1 MLLEYGTS
9 AALFAGT
16 NLPVVVRIG
25 LIAVLTVVACA
36 SIGSLLVLRR
46 MSLMGDA
53 ISHAVL
59 PGLVLAFFFTGTL
72 NGNVSI
78 FGWFNLNVMLIGAFL
93 VGLIT
98 TWLIQGLENLGGIAA
113 DSSMGVVF
121 TSMFAMGV
129 VLIKLLAAD
138 KVDLDVDCV
147 LNGSLSMI
155 SLNTIDV
162 FGYSLPDVSIMLA
175 AVCAINIT
183 VLVVLWK
190 ELRLCAFDPHF
201 AATNGFRPVLL
212 HYLIMALTAMTAVA
226 AFQAVGSILVIA
238 MLIVPA
244 ATAQLLT
251 DRMSRYVIL
260 SIVIGVIIA
269 VSGVA
274 LGHYSPV
281 LHEAEPAA
289 LIAVCAGCLFTLTV
303 IGAPQYGLLFKFLHR
318 SRQSLRIIGE
328 DLLAMFY
335 RLDEL
340 APGRK
345 LGTNEALQSV
355 GGGWL
360 ARLALWRQ
368 MHKGFLEYRA
378 NGWELSPKGEQ
389 MAANL
394 VRSHRLWEAW
404 LVQYLGLPLDH
415 VHDPA
420 ERMEHYIDPAL
431 QAELRREIG
440 DRVEDPHGRKIP
452 KDRH

>member
-1 MLLEYGTS
+1 MLLELATTS
-9 AALFAGT
+9 PLFAAVS
-16 NLPVVVRIG
+16 LPVVMSIG
-25 LIAVLTVVACA
+25 LVAVLTVAACA

-59 PGLVLAFFFTGTL
+59 PGLVLAFFFTE
-72 NGNVSI
+72 NVSGTI
-78 FGWFNLNVMLIGAFL
+78 SVFGWFDLNVMLIGAFA
-93 VGLIT
+93 VGLLT
-98 TWLIQGLENLGGIAA
+98 TWLIQALEKLGGIAA
-113 DSSMGVVF
+113 DTSMGVVF
-121 TSMFAMGV
+121 TTMFASGV
-129 VLIKLLAAD
+129 VLLKAITGG

-147 LNGSLSMI
+147 LNGSLS
-155 SLNTIDV
+155 TIPFDTV
-162 FGYSLPDVSIMLA
+162 ELWDYEIPRAAIML
-175 AVCAINIT
+175 VIVLVINLA

-190 ELRLCAFDPHF
+190 ELRLCAFDPQF
-201 AATNGFRPVLL
+201 AATNGFRPGML

-251 DRMSRYVIL
+251 DRMNRYVIL
-260 SIVIGVIIA
+260 AIVIA
-269 VSGVA
+269 VVMALCGVA
-274 LGHYSPV
+274 LGHYSKS

-289 LIAVCAGCLFTLTV
+289 LIAVCAGCIFALTV
-303 IGAPQYGLLFKFLHR
+303 IFAPRYGLFFQFLHR

-340 APGRK
+340 APGRR
-345 LGTNEALQSV
+345 LGTNEAVQSV

-360 ARLALWRQ
+360 ARLSLWRQ
-368 MHKGFLEYRA
+368 MNKGFITYS
-378 NGWELSPKGEQ
+378 NGGWELSPRGEQ
-389 MAANL
+389 TAANL

-404 LVQYLGLPLDH
+404 LVRHLGLPLDH

-420 ERMEHYIDPAL
+420 ERMEHYIDPQL
-431 QAELRREIG
+431 QAELRRDLGEA
-440 DRVEDPHGRKIP
+440 VEDPHGRKIP
-452 KDRH
+452 SP